1 MEALTCES
9 RSNFSVQYIIDVIH
23 KGGFQFLLLHDS
35 HNSFYRSPLG
45 ALPCGASLRLCFTCD
60 FAKFVQ
66 VRTWDGQE
74 SFHPMA
80 LESPNTYVA
89 EITAPSAPMLWWY
102 DFVIHTETGL
112 LRYGNAYDQLGGVGA
127 LYDGT
132 PASFQVTVYD
142 PAFETPSFLHHGIIY
157 QIFPDRFF
165 HGHSSSIFGRTDI
178 YLHEKW
184 DEAPLLRI
192 DPRSND
198 NMALDFF
205 GGNLNGIVEKLPY
218 LKDLGVTVL
227 YLNPIFQA
235 RSNHKYDT
243 GDYRRIDPMF
253 GTEEDFKT
261 LCEKASA
268 MSIRVILDGVFSHT
282 GEDSVYFN
290 KYGTY
295 DSLGAYQSP
304 ASPYYSWFTYTDYPD
319 GYKCWW
325 NIPTLPEVRKDD
337 PPYRS
342 FMFQPE
348 NGIVPMWLKNGAS
361 GWRLDVAD
369 ELPMDFIKELRKA
382 AKSANNSAAILGEVW
397 EDASNKIS
405 YNVPRSYCLGD
416 TLDSVMNYPLREEII
431 SFLTYN
437 STAHQLARLIRHQ
450 QEVYPVP
457 FLYASMNLLG
467 SHDRARIINV
477 LAGCEWGYLPREERA
492 NLILSHDQ
500 YRLGAERFL
509 KGMEILCALP
519 GAPTLYYGDEAGLQ
533 GTADPYNRGTFPWGR
548 EDIKLQSAVR
558 SLFQRRKNS
567 PVLQTG
573 FLEAT
578 AMDDDTLLIRRW
590 VEGGKDAIDIPAEN
604 GEEIIKVRR

>member
-1 MEALTCES
+1 M
-9 RSNFSVQYIIDVIH
+9 
-23 KGGFQFLLLHDS
+23 LLHDS

-45 ALPCGASLRLCFTCD
+45 ALPCGASLRLRFTCD
-60 FAKFVQ
+60 FSKSVQ

-74 SFHPMA
+74 SILSMD
-80 LESPNTYVA
+80 LESPNTYIA
-89 EITAPSAPMLWWY
+89 EITAPSTPMLWWY
-102 DFVIHTETGL
+102 DFVIQTDTGIL
-112 LRYGNAYDQLGGVGA
+112 HYGNAYDQLGGEGA
-127 LYDGT
+127 LYEGT
-132 PASFQVTVYD
+132 PASFQVTVFD
-142 PAFETPSFLHHGIIY
+142 PAYETPAFLHHGIIY
-157 QIFPDRFF
+157 QIFPDRFAR
-165 HGHSSSIFGRTDI
+165 SSSSTDLKRTDI
-178 YLHEKW
+178 YMHEHW
-184 DEAPLLRI
+184 DETPLLRI

-205 GGNLNGIVEKLPY
+205 GGNLNGIAEKLPY
-218 LKDLGVTVL
+218 LKDLGVTVI

-253 GTEEDFKT
+253 GTEEDFKA

-268 MSIRVILDGVFSHT
+268 MNISVILDGVFSHT

-290 KYGTY
+290 KYGFY
-295 DSLGAYQSP
+295 DGLGAYQSP
-304 ASPYYSWFTYTDYPD
+304 DSPYFSWFTFTVYPD
-319 GYKCWW
+319 SYKCWW

-337 PPYRS
+337 PNYRT
-342 FMFQPE
+342 FMFHPE
-348 NGIVPMWLKNGAS
+348 SGIVPLWLQNGAS

-369 ELPMDFIKELRKA
+369 ELPMDYLRELRTA
-382 AKSANNSAAILGEVW
+382 AKSAKREAAILGEVW

-416 TLDSVMNYPLREEII
+416 TLDSVMNYPLREGII
-431 SFLTYN
+431 SFLTFK
-437 STAHQLARLIRHQ
+437 STAHQLVRLIRHQ
-450 QEVYPVP
+450 QEVYPTP
-457 FLYASMNLLG
+457 FLYALMNLIG
-467 SHDRARIINV
+467 SHDRARIMNI

-492 NLILSHDQ
+492 NLILTPEQ

-533 GTADPYNRGTFPWGR
+533 GTADPYNRGTFPWGQ

-558 SLFQRRKNS
+558 TLFQKRKNS

-573 FLEAT
+573 FMEAT
-578 AMDDDTLLIRRW
+578 ALDDDTLLIRRW
-590 VEGGKDAIDIPAEN
+590 VEGGKDALKKPAEN

>member
-1 MEALTCES
+1 M
-9 RSNFSVQYIIDVIH
+9 
-23 KGGFQFLLLHDS
+23 LLHDS
-35 HNSFYRSPLG
+35 HKAFYRFPLG
-45 ALPCGASLRLCFTCD
+45 ALPCGASLRLRFTCD
-60 FAKFVQ
+60 FAESVQ
-66 VRTWDGQE
+66 LRTWDGQE
-74 SFHPMA
+74 TFHPMV
-80 LESPNTYVA
+80 LESQNTYA
-89 EITAPSAPMLWWY
+89 ADIAAPAMPILWWY
-102 DFVIHTETGL
+102 DFVIRTDSGI
-112 LRYGNAYDQLGGVGA
+112 LRYGNAYDQLGGEGA
-127 LYDGT
+127 LYDYA

-142 PAFETPSFLHHGIIY
+142 PAFETPSFLHRGIIY
-157 QIFPDRFF
+157 QIFPDRFS
-165 HGHSSSIFGRTDI
+165 HSTSSPTPERTDI

-184 DEAPLLRI
+184 DETPLLSI

-205 GGNLNGIVEKLPY
+205 GGRLNGISQKLPY

-243 GDYRRIDPMF
+243 GDYSLIDPMF
-253 GTEEDFKT
+253 GTEEDFKA

-268 MSIRVILDGVFSHT
+268 LNIRVILDGVFSHT

-295 DSLGAYQSP
+295 KSLGAYQSP
-304 ASPYYSWFTYTDYPD
+304 DSPYCSWFTFTEYPD
-319 GYKCWW
+319 AYKCWW

-337 PPYRS
+337 PHYRS
-342 FMFQPE
+342 FMFHPE
-348 NGIVPMWLKNGAS
+348 KGIVPLWLKNGAS

-369 ELPMDFIKELRKA
+369 ELPMDFLRELRKA
-382 AKSANNSAAILGEVW
+382 AKKAKSDAAILGEVW

-431 SFLTYN
+431 SFLTFG

-450 QEVYPVP
+450 QEVYPIP
-457 FLYASMNLLG
+457 FLYALMNLLG

-477 LAGCEWGYLPREERA
+477 LAGCEWGYLPREERS
-492 NLILSHDQ
+492 NLHMTHEQ
-500 YRLGAERFL
+500 YSLGSERFL

-533 GTADPYNRGTFPWGR
+533 GTADPYNRGTFPWGQ
-548 EDIKLQSAVR
+548 EDVKLQNAVR
-558 SLFQRRKNS
+558 ELFQKRKNS
-567 PVLQTG
+567 IVLQTG
-573 FLEAT
+573 FLEAA

-590 VEGGKDAIDIPAEN
+590 VEGGRDALLNPAEN

>member
-1 MEALTCES
+1 
-9 RSNFSVQYIIDVIH
+9 
-23 KGGFQFLLLHDS
+23 LLLHDS

-45 ALPCGASLRLCFTCD
+45 ALPCGASLRLRFTCD
-60 FAKFVQ
+60 FARSIQ

-74 SFHPMA
+74 SLHTMA
-80 LESPNTYVA
+80 LESPNTYAA
-89 EITAPSAPMLWWY
+89 EITAPITPMLWWY
-102 DFVIHTETGL
+102 DFVIHTDTGFM
-112 LRYGNAYDQLGGVGA
+112 RYGNAYDQLGGEGA
-127 LYDGT
+127 LYDNI

-157 QIFPDRFF
+157 QIFPDRF
-165 HGHSSSIFGRTDI
+165 HRDI
-178 YLHEKW
+178 STYAFSRKDVYLHENW
-184 DEAPLLRI
+184 DETPLLRI

-205 GGNLNGIVEKLPY
+205 GGNLNGIAQKLPY

-243 GDYRRIDPMF
+243 GDYCRIDPMF
-253 GTEEDFKT
+253 GTKEDFQC

-268 MSIRVILDGVFSHT
+268 LNIRVILDGVFSHT

-295 DSLGAYQSP
+295 DSIGAYQSP
-304 ASPYYSWFTYTDYPD
+304 ESPYASWFTFTNYPD
-319 GYKCWW
+319 SYQCWW
-325 NIPTLPEVRKDD
+325 DIPTLPEVRKDD
-337 PPYRS
+337 PDYRA
-342 FMFQPE
+342 FLFRQDI
-348 NGIVPMWLKNGAS
+348 GIVPLWLKRGAS

-369 ELPMDFIKELRKA
+369 ELSMDFLQNLRKA
-382 AKSANNSAAILGEVW
+382 AKQAKSDAAIYGEVW

-405 YNVPRSYCLGD
+405 YNIPRSYCLGD
-416 TLDSVMNYPLREEII
+416 TLDSVMNYPLREGII
-431 SFLTYN
+431 SFLTCQT
-437 STAHQLARLIRHQ
+437 TAHQLARLIRHQ

-457 FLYASMNLLG
+457 FLYALMNLLG

-492 NLILSHDQ
+492 NLLLTAEQ
-500 YRLGAERFL
+500 YRIGSERFL

-519 GAPTLYYGDEAGLQ
+519 GVPTLYYGDEAGLQ
-533 GTADPYNRGTFPWGR
+533 GTADPFNRGTFPWGR
-548 EDIKLQSAVR
+548 EDIKLQGAIR
-558 SLFQRRKNS
+558 ALFQRRKNN

-590 VEGGKDAIDIPAEN
+590 VEGGKDALLKPAEN

>member
-1 MEALTCES
+1 
-9 RSNFSVQYIIDVIH
+9 
-23 KGGFQFLLLHDS
+23 LLLHDS
-35 HNSFYRSPLG
+35 HNFFYRSPLG
-45 ALPCGASLRLCFTCD
+45 ALPCGASLRLRFTCD
-60 FAKFVQ
+60 FARSVQ

-74 SFHPMA
+74 SFHTMA
-80 LESPNTYVA
+80 LENPNTYAA
-89 EITAPSAPMLWWY
+89 EITAPATPMLWWY
-102 DFVIHTETGL
+102 DFVIHTDTGV
-112 LRYGNAYDQLGGVGA
+112 LRYGNAYDQLGGEGA
-127 LYDGT
+127 LYDST

-142 PAFETPSFLHHGIIY
+142 PAFETPFYLHHGIIY
-157 QIFPDRFF
+157 QIFPDRFSRCI
-165 HGHSSSIFGRTDI
+165 SSPAPKRKDI
-178 YLHEKW
+178 CLHENW
-184 DEAPLLRI
+184 DETPLLRI

-205 GGNLNGIVEKLPY
+205 GGNLNGITQKLSY

-243 GDYRRIDPMF
+243 GDYRSIDPMF
-253 GTEEDFKT
+253 GSEEDFLV

-268 MSIRVILDGVFSHT
+268 MNIRVILDGVFSHT

-295 DSLGAYQSP
+295 ESVGAYQSP
-304 ASPYYSWFTYTDYPD
+304 DSPYSSWFTFTKYPD

-337 PPYRS
+337 PPYRTFLFS
-342 FMFQPE
+342 QE
-348 NGIVPMWLKNGAS
+348 DGIVPLWLKEGAS

-369 ELPMDFIKELRKA
+369 ELSMDFLRELRKA
-382 AKSANNSAAILGEVW
+382 AKQAKSDAAILGEVW

-416 TLDSVMNYPLREEII
+416 TLDSVMNYPLREGII
-431 SFLTYN
+431 SFLTCQTN
-437 STAHQLARLIRHQ
+437 APQLARLIRHQ

-457 FLYASMNLLG
+457 FLYALMNLLG

-492 NLILSHDQ
+492 NLLLTPEQ
-500 YRLGAERFL
+500 YRLGSERFL
-509 KGMEILCALP
+509 TGMEILCALP

-533 GTADPYNRGTFPWGR
+533 GTADPFSRGTFPWGR
-548 EDIKLQSAVR
+548 EDIKLQSAVQA
-558 SLFQRRKNS
+558 LLQRRKNN

-578 AMDDDTLLIRRW
+578 AMDEDTLLIRRW
-590 VEGGKDAIDIPAEN
+590 VEGGKDALGEHAEN

>member
-1 MEALTCES
+1 M
-9 RSNFSVQYIIDVIH
+9 
-23 KGGFQFLLLHDS
+23 LLHDS

-45 ALPCGASLRLCFTCD
+45 ALPCGASLRLRITCD
-60 FAKFVQ
+60 FAKSVQ

-74 SFHPMA
+74 SFHNMT
-80 LESPNTYVA
+80 LESPNTYTA
-89 EITAPSAPMLWWY
+89 EIAAPIMPILWWY
-102 DFVIHTETGL
+102 DFVIHTDTSI
-112 LRYGNAYDQLGGVGA
+112 LRYGNAYDQLGGEGA
-127 LYDGT
+127 LYVNT

-157 QIFPDRFF
+157 QIFPDRFAR
-165 HGHSSSIFGRTDI
+165 SSSSPAPRRKDI
-178 YLHEKW
+178 CLHENW
-184 DEAPLLRI
+184 DDTPLLRI

-205 GGNLNGIVEKLPY
+205 GGNLNGIAEKLPY
-218 LKDLGVTVL
+218 LKDLGITVL

-253 GTEEDFKT
+253 GTKEDFKA

-268 MSIRVILDGVFSHT
+268 MNIRVILDGVFSHT

-304 ASPYYSWFTYTDYPD
+304 ESPYSSWFTFTGYPEQ
-319 GYKCWW
+319 YKCWW
-325 NIPTLPEVRKDD
+325 NIPSLPELRKVD
-337 PPYRS
+337 PNYRS
-342 FMFQPE
+342 FLFNPE
-348 NGIVPMWLKNGAS
+348 NGIVPMWLESGAS

-369 ELPMDFIKELRKA
+369 ELPMDFLRELRKS
-382 AKSANNSAAILGEVW
+382 AKHAEKDAAILGEVW

-416 TLDSVMNYPLREEII
+416 TLDSVMNYPLREGII
-431 SFLTYN
+431 SFLMFK
-437 STAHQLARLIRHQ
+437 SSAHQLARLIRHQ
-450 QEVYPVP
+450 QEVYPIP
-457 FLYASMNLLG
+457 FLYAMMNLIG

-477 LAGCEWGYLPREERA
+477 LAGCDWGYLPREERA
-492 NLILSHDQ
+492 NLILSPEQ
-500 YRLGAERFL
+500 YQLGAERFL
-509 KGMEILCALP
+509 TGMEILCALP

-558 SLFQRRKNS
+558 QLFQKRKNS
-567 PVLQTG
+567 PILQTG

-590 VEGGKDAIDIPAEN
+590 VEDGKDALGKPAEN
-604 GEEIIKVRR
+604 GEEITKIRR

>member
-1 MEALTCES
+1 M
-9 RSNFSVQYIIDVIH
+9 
-23 KGGFQFLLLHDS
+23 LLHDS

-45 ALPCGASLRLCFTCD
+45 ALPCGASLRLRITCD
-60 FAKFVQ
+60 FAKSVQ
-66 VRTWDGQE
+66 LRTWDGQE
-74 SFHPMA
+74 SFHLMT
-80 LESPNTYVA
+80 LESANTYTA
-89 EITAPSAPMLWWY
+89 EIAAPITPMLWWY
-102 DFVIHTETGL
+102 DFVIHTDTSI
-112 LRYGNAYDQLGGVGA
+112 LRYGNAYDQLGGEGA
-127 LYDGT
+127 LYDNT

-142 PAFETPSFLHHGIIY
+142 PVFETPSFLHHGIIY
-157 QIFPDRFF
+157 QIFPDRFAR
-165 HGHSSSIFGRTDI
+165 GSSSPAPRRTDI
-178 YLHEKW
+178 CLHENW
-184 DEAPLLRI
+184 DDTPLLRI

-205 GGNLNGIVEKLPY
+205 GGNLNGIAEKLPY

-253 GTEEDFKT
+253 GTKEDFKA

-268 MSIRVILDGVFSHT
+268 MNIRVILDGVFSHT

-295 DSLGAYQSP
+295 DSLGAYQSLE
-304 ASPYYSWFTYTDYPD
+304 SPYSSWFTFTGYPEQ
-319 GYKCWW
+319 YKCWW
-325 NIPTLPEVRKDD
+325 NIPSLPELRKDD
-337 PPYRS
+337 PNYRT
-342 FMFQPE
+342 FLFNPE
-348 NGIVPMWLKNGAS
+348 NGIVPMWLESGAS

-369 ELPMDFIKELRKA
+369 ELPMDFLRELRQAVKHA
-382 AKSANNSAAILGEVW
+382 ENDAAILGEVW

-416 TLDSVMNYPLREEII
+416 TLDSVMNYPLREGII
-431 SFLTYN
+431 SFLMFK
-437 STAHQLARLIRHQ
+437 SSAHQLARLIRHQ
-450 QEVYPVP
+450 QEVYPTP
-457 FLYASMNLLG
+457 FLYALMNLIG

-477 LAGCEWGYLPREERA
+477 LAGCDWGYLPREERA
-492 NLILSHDQ
+492 NLILSPEQ
-500 YRLGAERFL
+500 YHLGAERFL
-509 KGMEILCALP
+509 TGMEILCALP

-558 SLFQRRKNS
+558 QLFQKRKNS
-567 PVLQTG
+567 PILQTG

-590 VEGGKDAIDIPAEN
+590 VEGGKDALGKPAVN
-604 GEEIIKVRR
+604 GEEIIKIRR